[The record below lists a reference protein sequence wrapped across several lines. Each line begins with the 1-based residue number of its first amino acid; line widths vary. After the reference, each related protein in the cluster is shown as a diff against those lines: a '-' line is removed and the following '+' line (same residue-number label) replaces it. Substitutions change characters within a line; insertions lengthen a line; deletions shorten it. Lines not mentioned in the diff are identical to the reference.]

1 MGDSSYTSRD
11 ISARRRSSHIS
22 SMSWVPVDDPGIVLP
37 HLTLQ
42 TVIGISVAVAGNLLI
57 SLALNLQ
64 KLAHLRLDRGRQNN
78 LSDVERESRPP
89 GRNTSARITHSDTA
103 TRFGAP
109 QPALEENNQFETQPL
124 IHRSTSQPPPS
135 TYGLAQ
141 YDVPVA
147 GDDARS
153 RRSSNTARSR
163 RHQRKRSFVSRFS
176 PLRLMLGD
184 DSSDSLNGRGHL
196 SDSSAIPVE
205 DVFPQRNTR
214 TNHQSKGKASNTIED
229 GKESDY
235 LHSKLWFVTRDF

>member
-1 MGDSSYTSRD
+1 
-11 ISARRRSSHIS
+11 
-22 SMSWVPVDDPGIVLP
+22 MSWVPVDDPGIVLP

-42 TVIGISVAVAGNLLI
+42 TVIGISVALTGNLLI

-64 KLAHLRLDRGRQNN
+64 KLAHLRLDRGRQNS
-78 LSDVERESRPP
+78 LPDVERERRPL
-89 GRNTSARITHSDTA
+89 GRDTSARNIHSDTA
-103 TRFGAP
+103 SRFGVS

-124 IHRSTSQPPPS
+124 IPHRSLSQPPPS
-135 TYGLAQ
+135 SYGLAQ

-153 RRSSNTARSR
+153 RRSSNAARSR
-163 RHQRKRSFVSRFS
+163 RDQRKRSFVSRFS

-184 DSSDSLNGRGHL
+184 DSSDSLNVRGHL

-205 DVFPQRNTR
+205 DVFPRRNTR
-214 TNHQSKGKASNTIED
+214 TSHPGKGKTSDTIED

-235 LHSKLWFVTRDF
+235 LRSKLWFVTRDF